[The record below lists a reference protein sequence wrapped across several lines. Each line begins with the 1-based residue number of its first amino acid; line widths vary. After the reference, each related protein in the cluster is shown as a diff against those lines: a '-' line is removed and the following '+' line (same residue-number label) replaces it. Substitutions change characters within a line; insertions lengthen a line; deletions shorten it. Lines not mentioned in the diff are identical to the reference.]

1 MADAALN
8 NAATALATQTETLG
22 ALNETLQ
29 GTVGAMQPRVIIPT
43 FGYVFAQ
50 EDQKDKRD
58 QDKRPIVFLDYIAQF
73 EQQLILL
80 GIVDNEKKKAQLL
93 AVGGADFI
101 RADIEM
107 PNPEVEDG
115 NPYTVLKA
123 KLQQKFGKPQQLAE
137 RLRFERESTQRS
149 SEDFMDFYHR
159 LLRLL
164 RHCEY
169 TEDEK
174 NMILHQRLLSG
185 TTVEPIRLKA
195 IRDNQNLDAVI
206 ASGFAHVLATEQSSY
221 IRGTQRSNEHVKEGE
236 VVNKVFHK
244 NRSEGRPCSCCDRI
258 HRKNQC
264 PAFGLDCNSCGKKNH
279 FAIACRTPQEGNQTQ
294 TRGYQSSRG
303 GKRDNKNGK
312 SQWRNR
318 AVNEEM
324 TEQMTEDTTYDSF
337 ESHVSLHDH
346 V

>member
-164 RHCEY
+164 RHCELGQAR
-169 TEDEK
+169 E
-174 NMILHQRLLSG
+174 QRAL
-185 TTVEPIRLKA
+185 EQIHA
-195 IRDNQNLDAVI
+195 QAV
-206 ASGFAHVLATEQSSY
+206 QD
-221 IRGTQRSNEHVKEGE
+221 VK
-236 VVNKVFHK
+236 
-244 NRSEGRPCSCCDRI
+244 P
-258 HRKNQC
+258 
-264 PAFGLDCNSCGKKNH
+264 
-279 FAIACRTPQEGNQTQ
+279 
-294 TRGYQSSRG
+294 
-303 GKRDNKNGK
+303 
-312 SQWRNR
+312 
-318 AVNEEM
+318 
-324 TEQMTEDTTYDSF
+324 
-337 ESHVSLHDH
+337 
-346 V
+346 